1 MTANYQQP
9 IQTSV
14 ERKLYPIPG
23 GVHPPQ
29 NKTQSTQTPLTKAPL
44 PKQVCLPLNQHIGA
58 PSVPIVAIGDR
69 VVTGQVIA
77 RAKGVVSAP
86 VHASIS
92 GTVSAIEDRILPH
105 PSGMSG
111 PCIVIE
117 SDGLDEWLPCAEDP
131 DFMAAS
137 TQALTTKIAEAGI
150 IGLGGAGFPTAV
162 KLSSPTPIE
171 HLIINGTECEPYI
184 TADDMLMRSQPEDII
199 QGCLVLAKILGN
211 PADVVIGM
219 EDNKP
224 EAFEAL
230 RDAAKGTRIQV
241 VKFPCQYPSGG
252 EKQLI
257 QRLTGKEVP
266 SGGLPAQ
273 VGCVVQN
280 IGTAYAVL
288 QAVKY
293 NRPLVSRVTTVV
305 GQSLAQSGNV
315 WVRMGTPVADLLDHF
330 GCQAERCQQLIM
342 GGPMMGFALSD
353 AQVPVVK
360 TTNCIIA
367 PTAQEMPPAPPAQA
381 CIRCGMCDQAC
392 PAGLLPQ
399 QLYWYARAEE
409 FEKLEN
415 HNLFD
420 CIECG
425 ACSYTC
431 PSRIP
436 LVQYYRSA
444 KGEIRQQRDD
454 KVKADRSRQR
464 FEFRQARL
472 AKAAAEKEAKRLA
485 RQKAA
490 EAAKAKQA
498 QKTTAPT
505 VEPSVHE
512 SGDQQAKLERA
523 LASAQSRLSSA
534 QQRFDSAQIENSDRL
549 DQFAAALKQAQV
561 RVDDA
566 KLKLSQIETKD
577 NAAGSSSSAAPA
589 DDPIANAIA
598 RAQAKHAMSPRE
610 KAEADIASLQKRL
623 DKARDRLQ
631 GAEADNL
638 DTVSALRLGVEKLE
652 TKLLQ
657 AKSSLEQLAP
667 ATDTEQQTT
676 VAPADPAQAAIERAK
691 ANAAK
696 AAQMSPGEKLTHQ
709 ISSLEKRLSKAEAK
723 LAQAQSDNSDTQEA
737 LATGVSKLQEK
748 LRQAKTELS
757 QLNES

>member
-1 MTANYQQP
+1 
-9 IQTSV
+9 
-14 ERKLYPIPG
+14 
-23 GVHPPQ
+23 
-29 NKTQSTQTPLTKAPL
+29 
-44 PKQVCLPLNQHIGA
+44 
-58 PSVPIVAIGDR
+58 
-69 VVTGQVIA
+69 
-77 RAKGVVSAP
+77 
-86 VHASIS
+86 
-92 GTVSAIEDRILPH
+92 
-105 PSGMSG
+105 
-111 PCIVIE
+111 
-117 SDGLDEWLPCAEDP
+117 
-131 DFMAAS
+131 
-137 TQALTTKIAEAGI
+137 
-150 IGLGGAGFPTAV
+150 
-162 KLSSPTPIE
+162 
-171 HLIINGTECEPYI
+171 
-184 TADDMLMRSQPEDII
+184 
-199 QGCLVLAKILGN
+199 
-211 PADVVIGM
+211 
-219 EDNKP
+219 
-224 EAFEAL
+224 
-230 RDAAKGTRIQV
+230 
-241 VKFPCQYPSGG
+241 
-252 EKQLI
+252 
-257 QRLTGKEVP
+257 
-266 SGGLPAQ
+266 
-273 VGCVVQN
+273 
-280 IGTAYAVL
+280 
-288 QAVKY
+288 
-293 NRPLVSRVTTVV
+293 
-305 GQSLAQSGNV
+305 
-315 WVRMGTPVADLLDHF
+315 
-330 GCQAERCQQLIM
+330 
-342 GGPMMGFALSD
+342 MMGFALSD

-561 RVDDA
+561 RVDGA

-631 GAEADNL
+631 GAEADNP

-667 ATDTEQQTT
+667 ATDSEKQTT

-696 AAQMSPGEKLTHQ
+696 AAQMSPGEKLTNQ